1 MLSELKA
8 IHAELREAITE
19 LAAIVSATAPDEEA
33 LSRTRLKLTRLS
45 RRRSALIR
53 SADFPQPGDA
63 AVAARLNDLR
73 LEATELMVKSSEH
86 ITRWTTRAILA
97 DWAGY
102 QRASAEM
109 RKSMLRRIEREAAL
123 LYPLLEG
130 KTHQGVI

>member
-1 MLSELKA
+1 LLSELKA
-8 IHAELREAITE
+8 IHAELREAIAE
-19 LAAIVSATAPDEEA
+19 LAAIVSQTVPDEEA

-53 SADFPQPGDA
+53 SATFPDPHDA
-63 AVAARLNDLR
+63 AITAQLDDLR
-73 LEATELMVKSSEH
+73 LEATNLMVKSSEH

-109 RKSMLRRIEREAAL
+109 RKSMLRRIEREVAL

-130 KTHQGVI
+130 KARQSAI

>member
-1 MLSELKA
+1 LLSELKA
-8 IHAELREAITE
+8 IHAELREAIAE
-19 LAAIVSATAPDEEA
+19 LAAIVSQTAPDEEA

-53 SADFPQPGDA
+53 SATFSDPHDA
-63 AVAARLNDLR
+63 AITAQLDDLR
-73 LEATELMVKSSEH
+73 LEATNLMVKSSEH

-123 LYPLLEG
+123 LYPLLQG
-130 KTHQGVI
+130 KARQSAI